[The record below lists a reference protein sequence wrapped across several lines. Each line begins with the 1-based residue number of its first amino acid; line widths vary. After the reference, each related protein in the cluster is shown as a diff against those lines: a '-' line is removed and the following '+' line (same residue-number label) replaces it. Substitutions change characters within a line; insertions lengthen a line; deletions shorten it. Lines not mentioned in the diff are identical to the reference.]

1 MKQLLIDA
9 RSEILRLRTHNEILS
24 AQMQVV
30 DIFAAALGLKH
41 NFGGMTPDIAWE
53 LEKKIEEL
61 DDTSKV
67 ESKEAHSAD
76 RF

>member
-1 MKQLLIDA
+1 
-9 RSEILRLRTHNEILS
+9 
-24 AQMQVV
+24 MQVV